1 MIALLQRVSE
11 ARVRVDAAVVGEI
24 AVGTLAL
31 VCAERGDTVAQADSL
46 LSKLLALRMFADDAG
61 KMNRSLV
68 DVGGGLLIVSQ
79 FTLAADTSSGTRPSF
94 TPAAAPEV
102 GGVLYDHFVAQAQER
117 HAPVQTGRYGAMMQI
132 ELINAGPVTFWLRA
146 KPLEASR

>member
-11 ARVRVDAAVVGEI
+11 ARVRVEAAVVGEI

-94 TPAAAPEV
+94 TGAAAPDD
-102 GGVLYDHFVAQAQER
+102 GRALYEHFVTQARQR
-117 HAPVQTGRYGAMMQI
+117 HGPVQTGSYGAMMQV
-132 ELINAGPVTFWLRA
+132 ELVNDGPATFWLRV
-146 KPLEASR
+146 KPPEVSR